1 MSGTT
6 ACPRLVNFPFLFVW
20 RIESSQVP
28 IHPLRGWKFENFNNR
43 GEGGKE
49 FVEIGLNES
58 VMENIIFL
66 KCIRIYIIDRNE
78 EYFIVFLDIILI
90 DTNY

>member
-1 MSGTT
+1 
-6 ACPRLVNFPFLFVW
+6 
-20 RIESSQVP
+20 
-28 IHPLRGWKFENFNNR
+28 
-43 GEGGKE
+43 
-49 FVEIGLNES
+49 
-58 VMENIIFL
+58 MENIIFL